1 MKTKPETL
9 ITLITVQDAL
19 NASGLKTIKRSQ
31 IAAAVLLK
39 ERIRC
44 VDLAKLMQVS
54 KQNCMVTVKAMQKE
68 RLLRVESIKGPDG
81 RKTAWVMPV
90 RRLCC
95 GLDQPSASCWEAK
108 DQAPTKPPAILS
120 PVTATTVRRVVRF
133 IDFRFSS
140 KDKFQKLFH
149 FLLLQDGSA
158 L

>member
-54 KQNCMVTVKAMQKE
+54 QQNCMVTVKAMQKD

-90 RRLCC
+90 PYL
-95 GLDQPSASCWEAK
+95 K
-108 DQAPTKPPAILS
+108 DVFAGIEKTLE
-120 PVTATTVRRVVRF
+120 R
-133 IDFRFSS
+133 
-140 KDKFQKLFH
+140 H
-149 FLLLQDGSA
+149 LQQS
-158 L
+158 